1 MLKLS
6 IMSNISKVFK
16 TTKPLIAFIMAG
28 YPSLN
33 ATEKLAIEIAKAG
46 ADILEIGIPF
56 SDSVADGP
64 IIVDAAV
71 RAIKNGTSAGSVFRA
86 VKKIRQKTGIP
97 IVFMTSYNILTSYGL
112 KKFVDASYAAGVS
125 GFIIPD
131 LPLEESSQLAKL
143 AQGKD
148 IDLIFL
154 LAPNSGQSR
163 IKAVSAASTGFIY
176 LMSIT
181 GITGVRK
188 SFSCSIK
195 KTISN
200 IRRFTNKP
208 IAIGFGISNPAQAKE
223 AAKIGDGVIVGS
235 AIVKE
240 AAKSIKGAA
249 KLVKD
254 LKKAIS

>member
-1 MLKLS
+1 
-6 IMSNISKVFK
+6 MSKISDVFK

-28 YPSLN
+28 DPSLA
-33 ATEKLAIEIAKAG
+33 ATEKLALEIDRAG

-64 IIVDAAV
+64 TIVNAAA
-71 RAIKNGTSAGSVFRA
+71 RAIKNGTSAASVFML
-86 VKKIRQKTGIP
+86 VKIIRQKTDIP
-97 IVFMTSYNILTSYGL
+97 IIFMTSYNILTAYGL
-112 KKFVDASYAAGVS
+112 KKFVDASSSAGVN

-131 LPLEESSQLAKL
+131 LPIEESPRLAEFTR
-143 AQGKD
+143 GKH

-154 LAPNSGQSR
+154 LAPNSSQSR
-163 IKAVSAASTGFIY
+163 IKAIAKASTGFIY

-188 SFSCSIK
+188 NFSGSIK

-208 IAIGFGISNPAQAKE
+208 IAIGFGISNPEQAKD

-235 AIVKE
+235 AIVKQ
-240 AAKSIKGAA
+240 ASKSIKGAG
-249 KLVKD
+249 KLVKN

>member
-1 MLKLS
+1 
-6 IMSNISKVFK
+6 MSKISEVFK

-28 YPSLN
+28 DPSLT
-33 ATEKLAIEIAKAG
+33 ATEKLALEIDRAG

-64 IIVDAAV
+64 LIVDAAN
-71 RAIKNGTSAGSVFRA
+71 RAIKNGVSAATVLKL
-86 VKKIRQKTGIP
+86 VKRLRLKTNIP
-97 IVFMTSYNILTSYGL
+97 IIFMTSYNILTAYGL
-112 KKFVDASYAAGVS
+112 KKFVDESYSAKVDGY
-125 GFIIPD
+125 IIPD
-131 LPLEESSQLAKL
+131 LPIEEASQLSLL
-143 AQGKD
+143 ARNKN

-154 LAPNSGQSR
+154 LAPNSSQSR
-163 IKAVSAASTGFIY
+163 IKAVSAGSNGFIY

-188 SFSCSIK
+188 SFSSSIK

-200 IRRFTNKP
+200 IRMFTNKP
-208 IAIGFGISNPAQAKE
+208 IAIGFGISNSEQAKE

-240 AAKSIKGAA
+240 AAKSVKSAA
-249 KLVKD
+249 KLVKR

>member
-1 MLKLS
+1 
-6 IMSNISKVFK
+6 MSNISKVFK
-16 TTKPLIAFIMAG
+16 KTKPLIAFIMAG
-28 YPSLN
+28 DPSLA
-33 ATEKLAIEIAKAG
+33 ATERLALEIDRAG

-64 IIVDAAV
+64 VIVEAAN
-71 RAIKNGTSAGSVFRA
+71 RAIKNGVTSAAVIKL
-86 VKKIRQKTGIP
+86 VKKLREKTEIP
-97 IVFMTSYNILTSYGL
+97 IIFMTSYNILTAYGL
-112 KKFVDASYAAGVS
+112 KKFVDDSSLAGVN

-131 LPLEESSQLAKL
+131 LPLEESTRLAEFTR
-143 AQGKD
+143 GKH

-154 LAPNSGQSR
+154 LAPNSSQNR
-163 IKAVSAASTGFIY
+163 IKAVSKASTGFIY

-188 SFSCSIK
+188 SFSGSIRQ
-195 KTISN
+195 TISK
-200 IRRFTNKP
+200 IRKYSNKP
-208 IAIGFGISNPAQAKE
+208 VAIGFGISTPQQAKE

-240 AAKSIKGAA
+240 AAKSIEGAA
-249 KLVKD
+249 KLVRS